1 MISIEEYSKQLGVK
15 IECFEGNFYVSLRDY
30 EKLLERLQERDA
42 GGKRMDLVKQD
53 LISYLFHEI
62 LNLQMKMS
70 KCEDESTYF
79 FLLEQINDLV
89 EYVKCLGVVSVE
101 IGDGEIFARRNDGG
115 TIRVCG
121 GE

>member
-1 MISIEEYSKQLGVK
+1 MMSEYAKKLGVK

-30 EKLLERLQERDA
+30 EKLLERLQEKDS
-42 GGKRMDLVKQD
+42 GGKRLDLVKQD
-53 LISYLFHEI
+53 LLNYLFHEI
-62 LNLQMKMS
+62 LDLQVIMS

-89 EYVKCLGVVSVE
+89 EYVKYLGVVSVE
-101 IGDGEIFARRNDGG
+101 IGDGEIFARTDDGG
-115 TIRVCG
+115 TIRVYG

>member
-1 MISIEEYSKQLGVK
+1 MMSIEEYAEKLGVK
-15 IECFEGNFYVSLRDY
+15 IECFEGNFYVSLQDY
-30 EKLLERLQERDA
+30 EKLLEILQEKDA

-53 LISYLFHEI
+53 FMNYLFDQI

-79 FLLEQINDLV
+79 LLLDQLREL
-89 EYVKCLGVVSVE
+89 EGYLKYLGVVYVE
-101 IGDGEIFARRNDGG
+101 IGDGEIFARLDNGG
-115 TIRVCG
+115 TVRVYG